1 MSTRNKTFQ
10 IRVCP
15 EDVEDLRAVA
25 RELDVPMAEVI
36 RRAVYELR
44 QSLRRNSALATAAR
58 KRAVGT

>member
-15 EDVEDLRAVA
+15 EDIEDLRAVA
-25 RELDVPMAEVI
+25 AELEVPMSEAV

-44 QSLRRNSALATAAR
+44 QSLRRNSALANAAK
-58 KRAVGT
+58 KRMGAA